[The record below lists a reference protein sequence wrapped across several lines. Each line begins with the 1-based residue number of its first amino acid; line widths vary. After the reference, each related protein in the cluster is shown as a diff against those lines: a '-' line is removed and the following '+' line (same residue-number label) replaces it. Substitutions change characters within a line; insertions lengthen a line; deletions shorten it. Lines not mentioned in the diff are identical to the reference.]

1 MEPESA
7 VLVLLVDLRVSDCR
21 SVGVKEGRSDRW
33 RGNTE
38 IALAPST
45 SPTTPPKLRKPATLS
60 IDL

>member
-1 MEPESA
+1 MVPESA

-45 SPTTPPKLRKPATLS
+45 SPSTPP
-60 IDL
+60 